1 MVKSEITNGT
11 MTAFAAPSS
20 ADAIVGVDARKVE

>member
-1 MVKSEITNGT
+1 MVKSETTKGT

-20 ADAIVGVDARKVE
+20 AVAIVGVDARNVE